1 MSPSPADPYSV
12 LGVPADA
19 DEVTLAAARRR
30 RAWEVHPDRGGS
42 VAAMQEVNA
51 AYDAALRMR
60 RQPAQADA
68 STPEPEPES
77 PSPTSRPARR
87 RSQPAWRVVRDES
100 SFTIDALPVDA
111 FDALVV
117 VTSWI
122 GELLVDDPPYVL
134 EAFLMEPEPCW
145 CRLDLVPD
153 AGTTTVSITVAGVEG
168 PAPDIDDV
176 RDVWVAALN
185 RL

>member
-1 MSPSPADPYSV
+1 MAADPFAL
-12 LGVPADA
+12 LGVDADA
-19 DEVTLAAARRR
+19 DEATLAAARRR

-42 VAAMQEVNA
+42 VAAMQEGLFRS
-51 AYDAALRMR
+51 DAALRHLQAPAPEQAPVADAPPPRAARPTRR
-60 RQPAQADA
+60 RQ
-68 STPEPEPES
+68 
-77 PSPTSRPARR
+77 
-87 RSQPAWRVVRDES
+87 QPAWRVVRDES

-111 FDALVV
+111 FEALVV
-117 VTSWI
+117 VTSWL

-153 AGTTTVSITVAGVEG
+153 AGGSTVSITVAGVEG